1 MSKYDWSNISKQVK
15 FIIIDS
21 DGTEYHLKKKPK
33 FDLSKRYKTGSWFF
47 NKSDNRSGKRRI
59 CSGDSMRGAGFVIR
73 CHRCGKLKEPSQ
85 FRKLKPVWCTWCIN
99 CENTP
104 IGMMP
109 SN

>member
-1 MSKYDWSNISKQVK
+1 MLEPRPYQKRA
-15 FIIIDS
+15 IDAAINL
-21 DGTEYHLKKKPK
+21 DYE
-33 FDLSKRYKTGSWFF
+33 KTM
-47 NKSDNRSGKRRI
+47 
-59 CSGDSMRGAGFVIR
+59 CGAGFMIR